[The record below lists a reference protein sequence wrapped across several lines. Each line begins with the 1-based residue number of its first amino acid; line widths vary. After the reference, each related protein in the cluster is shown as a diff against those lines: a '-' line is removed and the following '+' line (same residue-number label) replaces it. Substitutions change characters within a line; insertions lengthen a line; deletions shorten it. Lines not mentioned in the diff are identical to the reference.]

1 MAIGESL
8 IEDEAN
14 LEDRMGVAMIRT
26 DDDENSQTRIRYID
40 VE

>member
-8 IEDEAN
+8 IEDETN
-14 LEDRMGVAMIRT
+14 LEGRMVMAMIRT